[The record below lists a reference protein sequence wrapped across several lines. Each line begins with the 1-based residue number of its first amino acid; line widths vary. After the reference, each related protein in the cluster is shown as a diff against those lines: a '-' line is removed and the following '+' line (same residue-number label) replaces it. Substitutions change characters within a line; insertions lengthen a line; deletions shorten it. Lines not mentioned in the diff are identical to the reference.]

1 MPEENKTPLQKQMV
15 AVKKLV
21 DKSPL
26 VVYLMAA
33 ISIISV
39 GISAHFAQLPSEPL
53 WMAGMVI
60 AITCTSFGTFWVM
73 NAKREFKK
81 LVEQLDSKS

>member
-1 MPEENKTPLQKQMV
+1 MPEETKIPLIKQME

-26 VVYLMAA
+26 IVYLTAV
-33 ISIISV
+33 IGIISV

-53 WMAGMVI
+53 WIAGLVI
-60 AITCTSFGTFWVM
+60 AMTCTSFGTLWVI
-73 NAKREFKK
+73 NAKREFKN
-81 LVEQLDSKS
+81 LVEQLNSKS